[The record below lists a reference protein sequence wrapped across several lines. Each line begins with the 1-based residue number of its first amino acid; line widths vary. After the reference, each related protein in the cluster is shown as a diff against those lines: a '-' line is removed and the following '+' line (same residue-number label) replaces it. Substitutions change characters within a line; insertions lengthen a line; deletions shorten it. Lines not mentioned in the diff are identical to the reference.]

1 MNLLKSADTYF
12 EAFKQ
17 KDIDTLNEMFDENI
31 ILRDWEISIK
41 GNKEVLEQNKVI
53 LKNLNDFELHIL
65 EMKQC
70 ELTVYAEI
78 EIKIKDS
85 ESVKVLDKITF
96 NKKSKI
102 VEIIAF
108 KG

>member
-1 MNLLKSADTYF
+1 MNLLKSAGTYF
-12 EAFKQ
+12 DAFKR
-17 KDIDTLNEMFDENI
+17 KDINTLNKMFDENI
-31 ILRDWEISIK
+31 ILRDWEISVK
-41 GNKEVLEQNKVI
+41 GNKEVIEQNKVI